1 MQIGCSETPSLSQ
14 KSKNIPFLNFL
25 SLLDQFLNTMKEL
38 KETGQT
44 TIFDEKISHDILKS
58 IDRTVKSS
66 LDTLLSRQP
75 MEERLPFWL
84 KITKIV
90 LQNPYLNNQLE
101 QLGLADSLLKLA
113 QHDNITRE
121 ARDIAI
127 MGFAE
132 MLELLPNAK
141 NYLKD
146 GENIEFM
153 GQVLRLIPEDNQY
166 YQGYFRALTVCLK
179 HESDTNSLFNS
190 NPELLVSLV
199 KFLEITQKDFSVL
212 KANLDVRIIG

>member
-1 MQIGCSETPSLSQ
+1 
-14 KSKNIPFLNFL
+14 
-25 SLLDQFLNTMKEL
+25 MKEL

-166 YQGYFRALTVCLK
+166 Y
-179 HESDTNSLFNS
+179 
-190 NPELLVSLV
+190 
-199 KFLEITQKDFSVL
+199 
-212 KANLDVRIIG
+212 